1 MLWFIFAAMAAIA
14 VVFNVRPLL
23 KSSQGL
29 SVVILLLTVMLS
41 GGLYAYIGS
50 PGTPSGPGQGGDS
63 LPGMEEMIEQLTAR
77 LEQEPDDFEGWMMLG
92 RSNMQIG
99 QFRAAV
105 DAFQTAVD
113 LESGQNAQSLVE
125 LGEAYIALNNQQL
138 TEREMAIF
146 ENAVRIDPDH
156 QAALF
161 YSGIGAANRGE
172 TDLAAERWERLL
184 NSQPPPNAEVMHI
197 LTQRIAEW
205 RGTPATTPDP
215 LVQANATPQPETPEP
230 AAEPEPVAEPEA
242 EPEPAPV
249 GGVRVT
255 VSLSEAA
262 RSALPPNAPVFVIAR
277 DPAQPSPPIAV
288 QRRVLS
294 ELPADITLTD
304 RNSMVPGRNI
314 SGFPK
319 VEIVARV
326 STTGQPFQQPGDWF
340 GSSVVELNGGAVLD
354 ILINEQVQ

>member
-23 KSSQGL
+23 KSAQGL
-29 SVVILLLTVMLS
+29 SAVILLLTVGLS

-50 PGTPSGPGQGGDS
+50 PGTPSGPGQAGNS
-63 LPGMEEMIEQLTAR
+63 LPGMEEMIDQLTAR
-77 LEQEPDDFEGWMMLG
+77 LEQNPDDLEGWMMLG
-92 RSNMQIG
+92 RSYMQVG
-99 QFRAAV
+99 EFRAAV
-105 DAFQTAVD
+105 EAFQTAVD

-125 LGEAYIALNNQQL
+125 LGEAYIAVNNQQL

-161 YSGIGAANRGE
+161 YSGISAANRGE
-172 TDLAAERWERLL
+172 TELAAERWERLL

-205 RGTPATTPDP
+205 RGTPVTTPDP
-215 LVQANATPQPETPEP
+215 LVQANPTPE
-230 AAEPEPVAEPEA
+230 AEASEPVATEPVTEPEA
-242 EPEPAPV
+242 EPQPAPV

-255 VSLSEAA
+255 VALSQAA
-262 RSALPPNAPVFVIAR
+262 RDALPPNAPVFVIAR

-294 ELPADITLTD
+294 ELPTDITLTD
-304 RNSMVPGRNI
+304 SNSMVPGRNI

-319 VEIVARV
+319 VEIVARA

-340 GSSVVELNGGAVLD
+340 GSSVVEINGGAVLD
-354 ILINEQVQ
+354 ILISEQVQ

>member
-50 PGTPSGPGQGGDS
+50 PGTPSGPGRGGDA

-77 LEQEPDDFEGWMMLG
+77 LEQEPDDLEGWMMLG
-92 RSNMQIG
+92 RSHMQIG

-105 DAFQTAVD
+105 DAFQAAVD

-172 TDLAAERWERLL
+172 TELAAERWERLL

-215 LVQANATPQPETPEP
+215 LVQANARPEP
-230 AAEPEPVAEPEA
+230 EAPDPVSAPVVESEA

-249 GGVRVT
+249 GGIRVT
-255 VSLSEAA
+255 VALSEAA

-294 ELPADITLTD
+294 ELPTDITLTD
-304 RNSMVPGRNI
+304 RDSMVPGRNI
-314 SGFPK
+314 SGFSEI
-319 VEIVARV
+319 EIVARV

>member
-14 VVFNVRPLL
+14 VVFIVRPLL

-50 PGTPSGPGQGGDS
+50 PGTPSGAGRGGDS
-63 LPGMEEMIEQLTAR
+63 LPGMEEMIEQLTTR
-77 LEQEPDDFEGWMMLG
+77 LETDPDDVEGWLMLG

-105 DAFQTAVD
+105 DAFQAAVD

-172 TDLAAERWERLL
+172 TELAAERWERLL

-215 LVQANATPQPETPEP
+215 LVQASAKPEPET
-230 AAEPEPVAEPEA
+230 PEPVAEPAPKPEA
-242 EPEPAPV
+242 EPEPPPV

-255 VSLSEAA
+255 VSMSEAA

-294 ELPADITLTD
+294 ELPTDITLTD
-304 RNSMVPGRNI
+304 RDSMVPGRNI
-314 SGFPK
+314 SGFPEI
-319 VEIVARV
+319 EIVARV